1 MRLLVAGSMA
11 LAIAS
16 ATALVRAQ
24 TPSPVT
30 LNDLLAR
37 AGAYVTDFDAGF
49 SHVVA
54 EEHYEQRTSVNV
66 LRGAH
71 GGEQPA
77 VRTLVSDFLLVKLPD
92 QNVWLPFRDVFE
104 VDGKPVR
111 GRQDRLTK
119 LFLQPAATAVQ
130 QAEQIVAE
138 SARYNIGV
146 TRNINIPV
154 LALTVLGQ
162 RYQPRFE
169 FSHLKE
175 DRKAGSGVWSIEYI
189 ERARPTLIRGAG
201 GIDLITQG
209 RLWIEASTGRVVKTE
224 LVNSER
230 NMRATITTTYR
241 FDSAFNLNVPV
252 EMHEE
257 YLLLSSGVSAPVTGT
272 ATYSNFRRFSVE
284 VDERIRKDGPDV
296 LGVQPRLPRR
306 GRSPL
311 TGAMNAY

>member
-1 MRLLVAGSMA
+1 MCGVQYILLREDESARHRRSPARRLLGAFA
-11 LAIAS
+11 AAATIA
-16 ATALVRAQ
+16 AQ
-24 TPSPVT
+24 TPAPVT
-30 LNDLLAR
+30 LPVLLAR
-37 AGAYVTDFDAGF
+37 AGVYVTNFDAGF

-54 EEHYEQRTSVNV
+54 EEHYEQRTSTNRLSGV
-66 LRGAH
+66 H

-111 GRQDRLTK
+111 DRQDRLTK

-130 QAEQIVAE
+130 QAEQIVGE
-138 SARYNIGV
+138 SSRYNIGV

-154 LALTVLGQ
+154 LALTVLGPL
-162 RYQPRFE
+162 YQPRFE

-175 DRKAGSGVWSIEYI
+175 DRKAGSDVWSVEYI
-189 ERARPTLIRGAG
+189 ERERPTLIRGSG

-224 LVNSER
+224 LVNRER
-230 NMRATITTTYR
+230 GMSATITTTYR
-241 FDSAFNLNVPV
+241 FDPSFDLAVPV

-257 YLLLSSGVSAPVTGT
+257 YLLPSVGAPTPITGT
-272 ATYSNFRRFSVE
+272 ATYSNFRRFSVD
-284 VDERIRKDGPDV
+284 VDEKIRKE
-296 LGVQPRLPRR
+296 RE
-306 GRSPL
+306 
-311 TGAMNAY
+311 